1 MVASAPPPTPAKKP
15 KTKRPVMHARIILD
29 AITFLQSLGHDVGL
43 TGDIPG
49 LFHVDGREVTTNQL
63 IDIATQAALK

>member
-1 MVASAPPPTPAKKP
+1 MG
-15 KTKRPVMHARIILD
+15 RLILD

-63 IDIATQAALK
+63 IDIATQAAEGLGTP

>member
-1 MVASAPPPTPAKKP
+1 MERMIEVGEK
-15 KTKRPVMHARIILD
+15 HARTILD

-43 TGDIPG
+43 TDDMG
-49 LFHVDGREVTTNQL
+49 LYVDGREVTTNQL